1 MHPSGC
7 YGDVSCFTCPK
18 GHGVFLPVECVVR
31 YSKNLKE
38 TPIPAYPMNARPH
51 GIALVVVRES
61 NTDGR
66 PYEGGQ
72 TNSSKLTRIFQ
83 YLQYSVQ
90 HHTDVTST
98 QMIQLVEEIASMDHT
113 TYDSFVCCMFG
124 GGNNDHY
131 MRCNDLNYV
140 NIYELVDK
148 VQQCP
153 TLQGKPKLFFIDI
166 HRHQYER
173 APPPT
178 PYKIGSDTFILWST
192 LKGKRYG
199 TRSSGSLFTLALKD
213 VFKFKS
219 KHTDLLSMATIEV
232 PTIIS
237 MIPPFIS
244 KRTGMISGFCSEVES
259 QLKYKVFFFNED
271 EVPGKYTTLF
281 VISLYDH

>member
-1 MHPSGC
+1 
-7 YGDVSCFTCPK
+7 
-18 GHGVFLPVECVVR
+18 
-31 YSKNLKE
+31 
-38 TPIPAYPMNARPH
+38 MNARPH
-51 GIALVVVRES
+51 GIALIVVKE
-61 NTDGR
+61 NLFDGH
-66 PYEGGQ
+66 PYEGVQ
-72 TNSSKLTRIFQ
+72 ADSSKLTSIFQ

-90 HHTDVTST
+90 HHTNVTST
-98 QMIQLVEEIASMDHT
+98 QMIQLVEEIASKDHT
-113 TYDSFVCCMFG
+113 AYDSFICCMSG
-124 GGNNDHY
+124 VGRNDHY
-131 MRCNDLNYV
+131 MQCNDHQYV

-166 HRHQYER
+166 HRHQSKR

-192 LKGKRYG
+192 QREKKAGIFF
-199 TRSSGSLFTLALKD
+199 SANNNGSLLTLTLED

-219 KHTDLLSMATIEV
+219 KHNDLLSMATIEV

-237 MIPPFIS
+237 MIPPNIS
-244 KRTGMISGFCSEVES
+244 KNTRMITGFCSEVES

>member
-1 MHPSGC
+1 
-7 YGDVSCFTCPK
+7 
-18 GHGVFLPVECVVR
+18 
-31 YSKNLKE
+31 
-38 TPIPAYPMNARPH
+38 MNARPH
-51 GIALVVVRES
+51 GIALIVVKE
-61 NTDGR
+61 NLIDGH
-66 PYEGGQ
+66 PYRGGQ
-72 TNSSKLTRIFQ
+72 ANSSKLTSIFQ

-113 TYDSFVCCMFG
+113 AYDSFVCYIYDDG
-124 GGNNDHY
+124 WNDHY
-131 MRCNDLNYV
+131 MYCIDRHFV

-166 HRHQYER
+166 HRHHDKR

-178 PYKIGSDTFILWST
+178 PYRIGSDAFILWST
-192 LKGKRYG
+192 QRGKRR
-199 TRSSGSLFTLALKD
+199 TSIANGSFITLALDDFLKLNS
-213 VFKFKS
+213 KS
-219 KHTDLLSMATIEV
+219 TDLLSMATIEL

-237 MIPPFIS
+237 MIPPFVS
-244 KRTGMISGFCSEVES
+244 RTSGMISGRCSQLES

>member
-1 MHPSGC
+1 
-7 YGDVSCFTCPK
+7 
-18 GHGVFLPVECVVR
+18 
-31 YSKNLKE
+31 
-38 TPIPAYPMNARPH
+38 MNARPH
-51 GIALVVVRES
+51 GIALIVIWENHR
-61 NTDGR
+61 DGR
-66 PYEGGQ
+66 LLTGGQ
-72 TNSSKLTRIFQ
+72 ANSSKLTSIFQ

-90 HHTDVTST
+90 HHTNVTST

-113 TYDSFVCCMFG
+113 AYDSFVCCIFSDG
-124 GGNNDHY
+124 HNNHY
-131 MRCNDLNYV
+131 MRCNDHHFV

-153 TLQGKPKLFFIDI
+153 TLQGKPKLFFINI
-166 HRHQYER
+166 NRRHDKR

-192 LKGKRYG
+192 QRRKTYG
-199 TRSSGSLFTLALKD
+199 TTNIGSYLTLALED

-219 KHTDLLSMATIEV
+219 KYTDLLSMATIEV

-237 MIPPFIS
+237 MIPPFFSSVTSRI
-244 KRTGMISGFCSEVES
+244 TGKCSEVES

>member
-1 MHPSGC
+1 
-7 YGDVSCFTCPK
+7 
-18 GHGVFLPVECVVR
+18 
-31 YSKNLKE
+31 
-38 TPIPAYPMNARPH
+38 MNARPH
-51 GIALVVVRES
+51 GIALVVVKE
-61 NTDGR
+61 NYIDGR
-66 PYEGGQ
+66 PFKGGQ
-72 TNSSKLTRIFQ
+72 ANSSKLTSIFQ

-113 TYDSFVCCMFG
+113 AYDSFVCCISSDG
-124 GGNNDHY
+124 RNDHH
-131 MRCNDLNYV
+131 MHCNDRHFV

-166 HRHQYER
+166 NRPHDKQ

-178 PYKIGSDTFILWST
+178 PYKIGSDAFILWST
-192 LKGKRYG
+192 QRGKINL
-199 TRSSGSLFTLALKD
+199 TRNNGSLLTLTLED

-219 KHTDLLSMATIEV
+219 KYTDLLSMATIEI

-237 MIPPFIS
+237 MIPPYFS
-244 KRTGMISGFCSEVES
+244 EVAGISGKCSQVES

>member
-1 MHPSGC
+1 
-7 YGDVSCFTCPK
+7 
-18 GHGVFLPVECVVR
+18 
-31 YSKNLKE
+31 
-38 TPIPAYPMNARPH
+38 MNARPH
-51 GIALVVVRES
+51 GIALVVVKE
-61 NTDGR
+61 NLPDGR
-66 PYEGGQ
+66 LYRGGQ
-72 TNSSKLTRIFQ
+72 GNSSKLTSIFQ

-90 HHTDVTST
+90 HQTDVTST

-113 TYDSFVCCMFG
+113 TYDSFVCCISYDG
-124 GGNNDHY
+124 RNDHY
-131 MRCNDLNYV
+131 MYCNDRCFV

-166 HRHQYER
+166 NRLHYKQ

-192 LKGKRYG
+192 QRGKKTSGTTKGSIFIK
-199 TRSSGSLFTLALKD
+199 ALE
-213 VFKFKS
+213 VVLKFKS
-219 KHTDLLSMATIEV
+219 KHLDLLSMATIEV

-237 MIPPFIS
+237 IIPPYIS
-244 KRTGMISGFCSEVES
+244 KTTGMISGQCSEVES
-259 QLKYKVFFFNED
+259 QLKYKVFFFNEV

>member
-1 MHPSGC
+1 
-7 YGDVSCFTCPK
+7 
-18 GHGVFLPVECVVR
+18 
-31 YSKNLKE
+31 
-38 TPIPAYPMNARPH
+38 MNARPH

-61 NTDGR
+61 HTDGR
-66 PYEGGQ
+66 PYSGGQ
-72 TNSSKLTRIFQ
+72 ANSSKLKSIFQ

-113 TYDSFVCCMFG
+113 AYDSFVCCIFG
-124 GGNNDHY
+124 GGRNDHY
-131 MRCNDLNYV
+131 MYCNDLNYF

-192 LKGKRYG
+192 QRRKKYCIF
-199 TRSSGSLFTLALKD
+199 SKSGSYLTLALED
-213 VFKFKS
+213 VFKFKC
-219 KHTDLLSMATIEV
+219 KYTDLLSMATIEV
-232 PTIIS
+232 PAIFS
-237 MIPPFIS
+237 MIPPYFS
-244 KRTGMISGFCSEVES
+244 EVAGFSGKCSQVES

>member
-1 MHPSGC
+1 
-7 YGDVSCFTCPK
+7 
-18 GHGVFLPVECVVR
+18 
-31 YSKNLKE
+31 
-38 TPIPAYPMNARPH
+38 MNARPH
-51 GIALVVVRES
+51 GIALVVVKENYS
-61 NTDGR
+61 DSH

-72 TNSSKLTRIFQ
+72 ANSSKLTSIFQ

-113 TYDSFVCCMFG
+113 TYDSFVCSISG
-124 GGNNDHY
+124 DGRNDHY
-131 MRCNDLNYV
+131 MYCNDHHFV

-153 TLQGKPKLFFIDI
+153 TLQGKPKLFFMNINRD
-166 HRHQYER
+166 HDKQ

-192 LKGKRYG
+192 QRMKKAGA
-199 TRSSGSLFTLALKD
+199 SSNVIKALED
-213 VFKFKS
+213 VFKYKS
-219 KHTDLLSMATIEV
+219 KHTDLQLMVTIEV
-232 PTIIS
+232 LAIS
-237 MIPPFIS
+237 AVTPPHLS
-244 KRTGMISGFCSEVES
+244 KTTGMFLGYSRQVES

>member
-1 MHPSGC
+1 
-7 YGDVSCFTCPK
+7 
-18 GHGVFLPVECVVR
+18 
-31 YSKNLKE
+31 
-38 TPIPAYPMNARPH
+38 MNARPH
-51 GIALVVVRES
+51 GIALVVVYE
-61 NTDGR
+61 NHPDGH
-66 PYEGGQ
+66 PVKGGQ
-72 TNSSKLTRIFQ
+72 ANSSKLTSIFQ

-113 TYDSFVCCMFG
+113 AYDSFVCCIFG
-124 GGNNDHY
+124 DGRNDHY
-131 MRCNDLNYV
+131 MRCNDRHYV

-153 TLQGKPKLFFIDI
+153 TLQGKPKMFFIDI
-166 HRHQYER
+166 NRHQHKKT
-173 APPPT
+173 PTPT

-192 LKGKRYG
+192 QRGKKVG
-199 TRSSGSLFTLALKD
+199 TNSSGSRLTLALKD

-219 KHTDLLSMATIEV
+219 EYTDLLSMAIIEV

-237 MIPPFIS
+237 MIPPFIEENEVFG
-244 KRTGMISGFCSEVES
+244 KCSQVES

>member
-1 MHPSGC
+1 
-7 YGDVSCFTCPK
+7 
-18 GHGVFLPVECVVR
+18 
-31 YSKNLKE
+31 
-38 TPIPAYPMNARPH
+38 MNARPH
-51 GIALVVVRES
+51 GIALVVVLK
-61 NTDGR
+61 NYIDGR

-72 TNSSKLTRIFQ
+72 ANSSKLTSIFQ

-90 HHTDVTST
+90 HHTNVTST

-113 TYDSFVCCMFG
+113 AYDSFVCCISDDG
-124 GGNNDHY
+124 RNDHY
-131 MRCNDLNYV
+131 MLCNDLHIV

-166 HRHQYER
+166 NRHHDKSV
-173 APPPT
+173 PPPT

-192 LKGKRYG
+192 QRGKRRG
-199 TRSSGSLFTLALKD
+199 NFFKSGSIFTLTLGD

-219 KHTDLLSMATIEV
+219 KYTDLLSMATNEV

-237 MIPPFIS
+237 MIPPIVKENKMF
-244 KRTGMISGFCSEVES
+244 GFCSQVES